1 MLQTRVQHVLS
12 AQLGLG
18 WPWKQLPASGSPQAS
33 QMSLASA
40 AQLASQPTWQQYAK
54 SGLAQTVLQHPGSS
68 HPGVVCAT
76 KQLPGTG
83 KDV

>member
-1 MLQTRVQHVLS
+1 
-12 AQLGLG
+12 
-18 WPWKQLPASGSPQAS
+18 
-33 QMSLASA
+33 MSLASA